1 MTGRDVV
8 KIAFDLKEPP
18 RIPTTLIAGGSWA
31 IHMAGETFAGVKENP
46 ERIAD
51 VFVQASKKT
60 ESDFLFLASFGS
72 YPIHFLGCPIID
84 NSSDPP
90 ALSGSA
96 IQSLDELDSLDIE
109 KVRNNPIMK
118 GIIHSH
124 HLVAEATGKEVCVM
138 ASQWAP
144 FTCSARILGIE
155 STMVAIVEEAER
167 LLKLIRFSTEFAWS
181 YIEPI
186 LEHED
191 VSGVFLGDP
200 VGSGDLISPDNFRM
214 FVAPALKDIV
224 SRIKTKG
231 KYAMLH
237 ICGNTTRILEDIVD
251 IGPDCFSLDSKV
263 DLRKAKEV
271 LEGKICVAGN
281 VSPTG
286 VFLSG
291 TPEEVIREGKACV
304 EAWGEGGGYVLAL
317 GCDFPKNV
325 PFENIQALM
334 SLKEK

>member
-18 RIPTTLIAGGSWA
+18 RIPATLIAGGSWA

-51 VFVQASKKT
+51 IFVQAFNKA
-60 ESDFLFLASFGS
+60 ESDFLFLASFGN

-84 NSSDPP
+84 NSSDTPV
-90 ALSGSA
+90 LNGSA

-109 KVRNNPIMK
+109 KVRNNPTMQ
-118 GIIHSH
+118 GIIRSH

-138 ASQWAP
+138 ASQFAP
-144 FTCSARILGIE
+144 FTCAARILGVE
-155 STMVAIVEEAER
+155 PTMVAIIEEADG

-191 VSGVFLGDP
+191 VSGIFLGDP
-200 VGSGDLISPDNFRM
+200 VGSGDLISPDTFRM

-231 KYAMLH
+231 KYAMVH
-237 ICGNTTRILEDIVD
+237 ICGDTTRILEDIVD

-271 LEGKICVAGN
+271 LGGKVCVVGN

-291 TPEEVIREGKACV
+291 TPEEVIGEGTACI
-304 EAWGEGGGYVLAL
+304 EAWGEGGGFVLAL

-334 SLKEK
+334 SLKEN

>member
-8 KIAFDLKEPP
+8 KTAFDLKESA

-31 IHMAGETFAGVKENP
+31 IHTAGETFAGVKEKP

-51 VFVQASKKT
+51 VFVQSIKKV
-60 ESDFLFLASFGS
+60 ESDFLFLASFAN

-84 NSSDPP
+84 NSSDAP

-96 IQSLDELDSLDIE
+96 IQSLDELDSLDIDR
-109 KVRNNPIMK
+109 VRNNPIMQ

-138 ASQWAP
+138 ASQFAP

-155 STMVAIVEEAER
+155 PTLVAIMEDADR
-167 LLKLIRFSTEFAWS
+167 LLQLIRFSTEFAWS

-191 VSGVFLGDP
+191 VSGVFLADP
-200 VGSGDLISPDNFRM
+200 VGSGDLISPDHFRL

-224 SRIKTKG
+224 SRIKSKG
-231 KYAMLH
+231 KYAMVH

-271 LEGKICVAGN
+271 LGGKVCVAGN
-281 VSPTG
+281 VSPTDA
-286 VFLSG
+286 FLSG

-317 GCDFPKNV
+317 GCDFPQNV
-325 PFENIQALM
+325 PFDNIQALM
-334 SLKEK
+334 SLKEN